1 MPEGAC
7 ASQTE
12 GARSKRMAHVSFC
25 MQISGFPKGART
37 CRTEGVR
44 AQGSTRGPNGGRSSP
59 SGCTHANLRE
69 RMPRGA
75 RAGQAESAQARMSA
89 CVPNGGRP
97 CQTDGARDQG
107 NARVSNGG
115 RTFPRENLCFLG
127 LIWGFQSKILVLPQG
142 IWGFQRES
150 MHAKLS
156 AHVPKVARAGQ
167 TEGVQ
172 ARGGARMRI
181 GGNPCPREHAHAKRR
196 AHIPKGGRPCLTVGA
211 HAQGCARKPNGGCT
225 CPRESLGFLGIIR
238 GFQSKIGGFKR
249 EPVRGK
255 RRATCPSE
263 RARANR
269 RAQIPNISR
278 ACRREGTRSQ
288 SSARLPNEGCTCP
301 K

>member
-37 CRTEGVR
+37 CRTEGAR
-44 AQGSTRGPNGGRSSP
+44 AQGSARGPNGGRSSP

-69 RMPRGA
+69 RMPSGA
-75 RAGQAESAQARMSA
+75 RAGQAESAQARMGA
-89 CVPNGGRP
+89 CVPNGGRA
-97 CQTDGARDQG
+97 CQTDGAHVQG

-172 ARGGARMRI
+172 AEGGARMRI
-181 GGNPCPREHAHAKRR
+181 GGH
-196 AHIPKGGRPCLTVGA
+196 
-211 HAQGCARKPNGGCT
+211 Q
-225 CPRESLGFLGIIR
+225 CPRESLGFLGTIR